1 MRNLKAARCRVAPFV
16 IGAPFPDRW
25 LAAIVNVADR
35 SRGIPM
41 RRFVVAFAAAAC
53 LGGGSTHAA
62 PDPTTVQFLYQT
74 CKDETAANAPRFC
87 LGYILGVGQ
96 LMAVN
101 SRFGDNFALCATDS
115 EGGVPTGRAMIQAFV
130 AWAEKHPESW
140 SQRNVMGVALALRE
154 AWPCPAT
161 TATNPE
167 AARVSASE

>member
-1 MRNLKAARCRVAPFV
+1 M
-16 IGAPFPDRW
+16 
-25 LAAIVNVADR
+25 
-35 SRGIPM
+35 
-41 RRFVVAFAAAAC
+41 C
-53 LGGGSTHAA
+53 LGGGATHAA

-101 SRFGDNFALCATDS
+101 SKFGDNFALCATGS

-130 AWAEKHPESW
+130 AWAEKHPESR

-154 AWPCPAT
+154 AWPCPAR

-167 AARVSASE
+167 PAGVSASD

>member
-1 MRNLKAARCRVAPFV
+1 MRNAV
-16 IGAPFPDRW
+16 
-25 LAAIVNVADR
+25 LAL
-35 SRGIPM
+35 
-41 RRFVVAFAAAAC
+41 AAAC
-53 LGGGSTHAA
+53 LVGSPVYAA

-74 CKDETAANAPRFC
+74 CKDETAANAQRFC

-101 SRFGDNFALCATDS
+101 SRFGDNFALCATGS

-130 AWAEKHPESW
+130 AWAEKHPESL

-161 TATNPE
+161 TATAPQP
-167 AARVSASE
+167 ARVSTSE

>member
-1 MRNLKAARCRVAPFV
+1 
-16 IGAPFPDRW
+16 
-25 LAAIVNVADR
+25 
-35 SRGIPM
+35 M
-41 RRFVVAFAAAAC
+41 RRFVVAFVAAAC

-101 SRFGDNFALCATDS
+101 SRFGDNFALCATGS

-161 TATNPE
+161 TAATPQP
-167 AARVSASE
+167 ARVSASE

>member
-1 MRNLKAARCRVAPFV
+1 MKRAV
-16 IGAPFPDRW
+16 
-25 LAAIVNVADR
+25 LAL
-35 SRGIPM
+35 
-41 RRFVVAFAAAAC
+41 AAAAC
-53 LGGGSTHAA
+53 LGGSPILAA

-101 SRFGDNFALCATDS
+101 SRFGDNFALCATGS
-115 EGGVPTGRAMIQAFV
+115 EGGVPTGRAMIQAFL
-130 AWAEKHPESW
+130 AWTEKHPESL

-161 TATNPE
+161 QAANSE